1 MTSGAQLA
9 ELLRVD
15 AIDRERL
22 ADDAADLAV
31 DLGAGA
37 VGIELG
43 LGEGGQARDRG
54 RIVALVRA
62 ADSWDSKPSAQ
73 TISVALGS
81 KADDS
86 MHAGLLAFGDSV
98 RLLRAAAAVITARR
112 RCAPLA

>member
-1 MTSGAQLA
+1 MTSGREFA

-15 AIDRERL
+15 AVDRERL
-22 ADDAADLAV
+22 ADDAAHLAV

-62 ADSWDSKPSAQ
+62 ADQ
-73 TISVALGS
+73 LGFETERADDFGRAG
-81 KADDS
+81 KQADDS
-86 MHAGLLAFGDSV
+86 MHAGLLAFE
-98 RLLRAAAAVITARR
+98 R
-112 RCAPLA
+112 